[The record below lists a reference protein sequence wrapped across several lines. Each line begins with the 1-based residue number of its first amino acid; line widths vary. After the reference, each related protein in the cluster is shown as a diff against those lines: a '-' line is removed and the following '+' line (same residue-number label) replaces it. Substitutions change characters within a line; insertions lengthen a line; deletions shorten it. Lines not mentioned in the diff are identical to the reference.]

1 MDGKQ
6 SFQKESFLSQEHI
19 SGFYFSSQ
27 CSFVWNA
34 NILICDL
41 TGIIL
46 NVFTK
51 QIFLMKHIC
60 LEFYFLKFKT
70 HI

>member
-6 SFQKESFLSQEHI
+6 SFQKKSFLSQEHI
-19 SGFYFSSQ
+19 SGFHFSSQ
-27 CSFVWNA
+27 YSFVWIS

-51 QIFLMKHIC
+51 QIFLMEHIR
-60 LEFYFLKFKT
+60 LEFYFLKFKI

>member
-1 MDGKQ
+1 MGGKQ
-6 SFQKESFLSQEHI
+6 GFQKKSFLSKEHI

-27 CSFVWNA
+27 GSFVWIS

-51 QIFLMKHIC
+51 QIFLMKHIH
-60 LEFYFLKFKT
+60 LEFYFLKFKI